1 MNIGKETEFI
11 EFKKSTSE
19 TKEGLI
25 SIASILNKHRKGN
38 LYFGVKDNGDVIG
51 QDIGKDTERKLSRDI
66 SDNIKPAVW
75 YEITTR
81 NSDDGRS
88 FIEVAFNG
96 SNAPYSAYGKYYER
110 FADEDKQIS
119 DTELERLFRERQKDY
134 SEWEVADSDELVS
147 DVDETLLKKEI
158 AAGNESGRIKYSYTD
173 AASILSK
180 LGLLNSESGFLTN
193 AGRALFSK
201 KHPILMKTA
210 IYATPTKETFIKLNH
225 FEGNIFEC
233 IDEGI
238 AFILSAIDWN
248 IVIDGA
254 AKRKE
259 EPEIPQKAIREMV
272 VNAFAHGCYFS
283 NTSFTIEVF
292 SDKVMIYSPGLFPV
306 GFKPEDFAENSAEP
320 IMLNPKIVNV
330 LFKCSV
336 IESFGTGYERTFA
349 SCKSAGVKYEYENTK
364 TGFRFIFY
372 RAHGHENVHE
382 MSKSEKAVYDL
393 LCECD
398 CLTIAELA
406 KRIGKTD
413 KTVYRAIKALK
424 ENRYIVREGTDASGY
439 WKILK

>member
-19 TKEGLI
+19 IKEGII
-25 SIASILNKHRKGN
+25 SIASILNKHKKGN

-51 QDIGKDTERKLSRDI
+51 QDVGKDTERKLSRSI
-66 SDNIKPAVW
+66 SDNIKPDIW

-81 NSDDGRS
+81 HSDDGKS
-88 FIEVAFNG
+88 FIEIAFNG
-96 SNAPYSAYGKYYER
+96 SNTPYSAYGKYYER

-119 DTELERLFRERQKDY
+119 DIELEKLFNERQKNY
-134 SEWEVADSDELVS
+134 SEWESSDSDETIL

-158 AAGNESGRIKYSYTD
+158 VAGNESGRIKYAYTD
-173 AASILSK
+173 ATSVLSK
-180 LGLLNSESGFLTN
+180 LGLFDSKSGFLTN
-193 AGRALFSK
+193 AGSALFSK
-201 KHPILMKTA
+201 NHPILMKSA

-238 AFILSAIDWN
+238 TFILSALDWN
-248 IVIDGA
+248 IVIDGN

-259 EPEIPQKAIREMV
+259 EPEIPQAAIREMV

-292 SDKVMIYSPGLFPV
+292 SDKVMIYSPGFFPV

-330 LFKCSV
+330 LFKCSI

-349 SCKSAGVKYEYENTK
+349 LCKSAGIKYEYENTK

-372 RAHGHENVHE
+372 RPHGHENVYE

-393 LCECD
+393 LKKCD
-398 CLTIAELA
+398 YLTNEQLA
-406 KRIGKTD
+406 KEIGKSA
-413 KTVYRAIKALK
+413 KTVYRAVKALK
-424 ENRYIVREGTDASGY
+424 QNGYIVREGTANSGY

>member
-1 MNIGKETEFI
+1 M
-11 EFKKSTSE
+11 
-19 TKEGLI
+19 
-25 SIASILNKHRKGN
+25 
-38 LYFGVKDNGDVIG
+38 YFGVKDNGDVIG
-51 QDIGKDTERKLSRDI
+51 QNFGKDTERKLSRDI
-66 SDNIKPAVW
+66 SDNIKSAVW

-81 NSDDGRS
+81 HSDDGRS

-96 SNAPYSAYGKYYER
+96 FNAPYSAYGKYSEC

-119 DTELERLFRERQKDY
+119 DAELERLFKERQKDY
-134 SEWEVADSDELVS
+134 SEWEVADFDELVS

-193 AGRALFSK
+193 VGKALFSK

-210 IYATPTKETFIKLNH
+210 IYATPTKENFIKLNH

-233 IDEGI
+233 INEGI
-238 AFILSAIDWN
+238 ALILSAIDWN
-248 IVIDGA
+248 IVIDGN

-413 KTVYRAIKALK
+413 RTVYRAIKALK
-424 ENRYIVREGTDASGY
+424 ENGYIVREGTDTSGY
-439 WKILK
+439 RKILK